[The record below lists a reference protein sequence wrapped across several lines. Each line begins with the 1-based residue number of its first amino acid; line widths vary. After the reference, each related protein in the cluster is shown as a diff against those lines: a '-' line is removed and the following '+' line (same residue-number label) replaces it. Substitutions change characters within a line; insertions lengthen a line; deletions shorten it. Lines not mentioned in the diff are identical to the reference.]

1 MPTANHSTSILH
13 WWRLRWVIVLLF
25 LAFPAVALAQ
35 DETLPTDP
43 NVFRE
48 QIELWWAFIPTI
60 FFAGLSESIGQ
71 SFVLFINRVKPSRF
85 IPSVLMNALL
95 FLFGYF
101 ETVFVIWL
109 TAKFLLG
116 YDNIIL
122 QIMYAVGVSYVPLL
136 LSFLTLLPYLGPG
149 IVRILYLI
157 SYTIMVNRLHLAIGF
172 PVREAVVTV
181 LLSFVVVMVVR
192 GTIGR
197 PLHAIGQAMQTRIAG
212 TPLEQNIM
220 KAMETIDSQAT
231 KRKAN

>member
-1 MPTANHSTSILH
+1 MPTVSNSTPIPQ
-13 WWRLRWVIVLLF
+13 WWRLRWVIVLLL
-25 LAFPAVALAQ
+25 LAFPAVAFAQ

-48 QIELWWAFIPTI
+48 QVELWWAFIPTI
-60 FFAGLSESIGQ
+60 FFAGLSESVGQ

-85 IPSVLMNALL
+85 IPSVLMNTLL

-116 YDNIIL
+116 YDDIIL

-136 LSFLTLLPYLGPG
+136 FSFLTLLPYLGPG
-149 IVRILYLI
+149 IVRILYLL
-157 SYTIMVNRLHLAIGF
+157 SYTIMVNRLHQAIGF

-181 LLSFVVVMVVR
+181 LLSFVVLMVVR

-197 PLHAIGQAMQTRIAG
+197 PLRSIVKAVQNRIAG

-220 KAMETIDSQAT
+220 KAMETVDSQAT
-231 KRKAN
+231 KRSAN